1 MDFSS
6 ALLRKRAMQQFT
18 SNSWIIRLFFES
30 SKISK
35 FKDTLTLSFINLGQ
49 LECQLLSLLRQHR
62 SRSVRS
68 TSELPLDLYSKA
80 YMLNLDF
87 RPQLAELSRLRNE
100 VFENIEDIK
109 NIEDDGFDSIET
121 KRNTLTKR
129 AHYSINQMNDLLSVL
144 EILISQQ
151 APRKADQDFLWEQF
165 ALHKLTVRNL
175 KERLRDSQTT
185 AYEEESKRVHGQII
199 DEYVKKWSDQ
209 NEDLRE
215 QLFAGRS
222 MAQEETGEK
231 PIEEQVLTQNKNI
244 TNSLK
249 LTKQLMTMSVMQTEL
264 NTETLEQQTR
274 DLHKVNDKLVDL
286 DSLLNKSRQI
296 VKFIEKQDKRD
307 KRRIYFSIGFLLL
320 CLAWVIWHRILKLPV
335 KMLTWSLLK
344 VLGVVSWFTT
354 KKELTDPISSYPT
367 LTHEQEVY
375 SLPLE
380 SSVLSSE
387 TPTLIEDVIDAT
399 SSEIIEDFVP
409 EEPIVESLL
418 PDEEAASESIENVES
433 PSIDVEIGTT
443 TISTEEIAPYIE
455 TESIENPSMDGT
467 TEVVEP
473 IDSNEEKKSD
483 QAQTDELDELY
494 HEVQGKIG
502 SPAENGPEIDED
514 IQKEGQTEP
523 ESVESIASVDVH
535 PEEVIEE
542 EPITVDEPSREEPL
556 SSLIS
561 EALDEDLETPTFL
574 EWTPPDAH
582 DEL

>member
-1 MDFSS
+1 MPNF
-6 ALLRKRAMQQFT
+6 L
-18 SNSWIIRLFFES
+18 
-30 SKISK
+30 
-35 FKDTLTLSFINLGQ
+35 DTLNIILIISGQ
-49 LECQLLSLLRQHR
+49 LDCQLLLLLRQHR
-62 SRSVRS
+62 SRSVRN
-68 TSELPLDLYSKA
+68 TSELPLDLYSRA

-87 RPQLAELSRLRNE
+87 RPQLTELSRLRDE

-109 NIEDDGFDSIET
+109 NLKDDEIDSIET
-121 KRNTLTKR
+121 RRNTLTKR

-151 APRKADQDFLWEQF
+151 APRKADQDLLWEQF

-199 DEYVKKWSDQ
+199 DEYVKKWSNQ

-222 MAQEETGEK
+222 TAQEESGDK

-244 TNSLK
+244 TNSLR

-286 DSLLNKSRQI
+286 DALLNKSRQI

-307 KRRIYFSIGFLLL
+307 NRRIYFSIGFLLL

-354 KKELTDPISSYPT
+354 KKELTDPISSYLT
-367 LTHEQEVY
+367 LRHEQEVY

-380 SSVLSSE
+380 SNVLSSE
-387 TPTLIEDVIDAT
+387 TPTLVEDVIDAT
-399 SSEIIEDFVP
+399 SSEIIENFVSA
-409 EEPIVESLL
+409 EPIIKGLLSEEEVAGESF
-418 PDEEAASESIENVES
+418 ENIES

-443 TISTEEIAPYIE
+443 TISTEEVAPYIE
-455 TESIENPSMDGT
+455 TESLEEPSLDET
-467 TEVVEP
+467 SEIIEP
-473 IDSNEEKKSD
+473 INSKTEEKKSD
-483 QAQTDELDELY
+483 QDKIDELEELY
-494 HEVQGKIG
+494 NEAQEKVD
-502 SPAENGPEIDED
+502 STAENNPDFDRD
-514 IQKEGQTEP
+514 IQKEDQEP
-523 ESVESIASVDVH
+523 ENVQTTASVDIQ

-542 EPITVDEPSREEPL
+542 EPITVDEPYREEPL
-556 SSLIS
+556 SSIIS
-561 EALDEDLETPTFL
+561 EALDDDLETPTFH
-574 EWTPPDAH
+574 EWTPPNAH